1 MAFFFA
7 APSAQPGVPVMTR
20 VRGTGVVLAAVVAA
34 ALVFAPLGGRPA
46 AAEDAHGPA
55 LSAKVLAGEIESSQ
69 HPHREAGVN
78 WGRAVVLLDVPI
90 EEVTAVV
97 QDYGGYKNFMPHF
110 EVSRVLSRRGA
121 SALIYVQA
129 RVMHGALG
137 IWAELKLSAKTNSAT
152 RVIEAKMTR
161 GNVDRFLASWELT
174 PLDAKRTLV
183 AFQILVDPDLPVPSS
198 FIGKENQT
206 AARKVLRALRK
217 LLVEGK
223 PAR

>member
-1 MAFFFA
+1 MVSPSPHPASLALFA
-7 APSAQPGVPVMTR
+7 A
-20 VRGTGVVLAAVVAA
+20 GTLALAASAGALPVAA
-34 ALVFAPLGGRPA
+34 EEPRL
-46 AAEDAHGPA
+46 A
-55 LSAKVLAGEIESSQ
+55 LSPKVLAGEIESSQ

-90 EEVTAVV
+90 EDVTAVV
-97 QDYGGYKNFMPHF
+97 QDYGGYKSFMPHF

-137 IWAELKLSAKTNSAT
+137 IWAELKLSAKTQPGAT

-174 PLDAKRTLV
+174 PVDAKRTLV

-217 LLVEGK
+217 LMAERK